1 MDPKLLTGLY
11 GVSISVMYFSEENLK
26 INSRMIKES
35 TISKPGLCN
44 AILSAKPIMVSGSL
58 STFSFLNV

>member
-35 TISKPGLCN
+35 ISKPGLCN
-44 AILSAKPIMVSGSL
+44 AIPSAKPIMVSGSL

>member
-1 MDPKLLTGLY
+1 MDPKLQTGLY

-35 TISKPGLCN
+35 TISKPGWCN
-44 AILSAKPIMVSGSL
+44 AIPSAKPIMVSGSL